1 MHVADPQLALTND
14 HLVQLSQ
21 ALLALVPLELR
32 PELQVLVN
40 QLEGLSVV
48 LGETDL
54 LPELVRQ
61 VRPLNSLQIE
71 VAVALVL
78 EHCRVTRVGQ
88 GARVTVAHARQVVLV
103 TTEGLSHGLR
113 FKGAVAMVDHSPHH
127 IILKHYI

>member
-1 MHVADPQLALTND
+1 VHVADPQLALSDD
-14 HLVQLSQ
+14 HLVQLGQ

-32 PELQVLVN
+32 PELQVLVD
-40 QLEGLSVV
+40 QLQGLAVV
-48 LGETDL
+48 LGETDF
-54 LPELVRQ
+54 LPELVWQ
-61 VRPLNSLQIE
+61 VRTLNGLHIE

-78 EHCRVTRVGQ
+78 EDSRVTRVGQ

-103 TTEGLSHGLR
+103 ATEGLSHGLR